1 MVIFLKDK
9 INDKKGITGIG
20 TLIIFIA
27 MILVAAVAAGVIIR
41 TSNVLQQQAYVV
53 GSETRQRIITAI
65 EVFAITANADVARN
79 TAGEFEIYT
88 RLRAGSYPLQF
99 ETTGFTF
106 ITSDYSFGAN
116 FQHHSLD
123 SYYDS
128 VEDVAEEG
136 YSIVGLDDTEK
147 LIDPIVGDEE
157 EEIAYI
163 EYGTAPD
170 GDNFILELSNDN
182 IVNVSLGFE
191 LNNATESDPI
201 DANIIDEPLEDSEGT
216 IWGYL
221 TVDGEITTTGALE
234 GDDLNVFISEF
245 YQDPL
250 NRGCSFDTLI
260 PEKNYC
266 VDFQVGG
273 SDETILDSGE
283 IAIVRYKLSEDN
295 VISEDESFEIRFIP
309 KRGTITDLEARTPDS
324 INSVMLKL
332 WP

>member
-1 MVIFLKDK
+1 MVVFLKDK

-65 EVFAITANADVARN
+65 EVFAITANADVVRN

-99 ETTGFTF
+99 KTTGFSF

-116 FQHHSLD
+116 YQHYSLD
-123 SYYDS
+123 SFYDS
-128 VEDVAEEG
+128 FDNEAKEG
-136 YSIVGLDDTEK
+136 YSIVGLDDTER
-147 LIDPIVGDEE
+147 IISPIFEDEE

-163 EYGTAPD
+163 EYSNSPE
-170 GDNFILELSNDN
+170 GDNFILELSNDEIIN
-182 IVNVSLGFE
+182 ISLGFE
-191 LNNATESDPI
+191 LSDASEVDPI
-201 DANIIDEPLEDSEGT
+201 SANIIDEALEDDEGNVWGHLT
-216 IWGYL
+216 I
-221 TVDGEITTTGALE
+221 DGEITTPGALD

-245 YQDPL
+245 NQHPL
-250 NRGCSFDTLI
+250 NRDCSFDNLI
-260 PEKNYC
+260 PERYYC
-266 VDFQVGG
+266 AEFQVGG
-273 SDETILDSGE
+273 NDESILDSGE
-283 IAIVRYKLSEDN
+283 IAIIRYKLSDEN
-295 VISEDESFEIRFIP
+295 VISEDSGFEIRFIP

-324 INSVMLKL
+324 INSVLLKL